1 MRNFTRLL
9 AAALFCGALLSA
21 AFVSAQDATATVTP
35 GSDATLVPTTEMTME
50 PTSDATMEATSEA
63 TSEATMEMTTEAT
76 AAPSTGSTTSS
87 TAAPTTEATTSSST
101 TTTGSTVSANGI
113 VCDSDLILSLYVAE
127 HYFGFDG
134 VMAAVTSSG
143 STTMT
148 PVELTTLDKGQYAPL
163 FTAPIVAIPSTV
175 MTQEQMQ
182 TAASMMTMTETDMM
196 NQMASMMPSGTD
208 MSGMTTLKTA
218 AVPGEDPSCTTLR
231 SELNRF
237 YTILAFQGMQA
248 DMMAAPAEATSSVS
262 SSGTA
267 SNVNL
272 ATTMSGANETQPADP
287 DGTGTA
293 AVTIDMANTQV
304 CYTVTVQNI
313 ALPATAAHIHRGA
326 AGVKGAPVVT
336 FNVLPDANGTA
347 TSCVKTDAALLQ
359 EIASN
364 PAGFY
369 VNVHNA
375 EFPDG
380 AVRGQLGG

>member
-9 AAALFCGALLSA
+9 VAALFCGALFSA
-21 AFVSAQDATATVTP
+21 AFVGAQDATATVTP
-35 GSDATLVPTTEMTME
+35 GGEATLEPTTEMTME
-50 PTSDATMEATSEA
+50 PTTEATMEATSEA
-63 TSEATMEMTTEAT
+63 TSEATMEMTMEAT
-76 AAPSTGSTTSS
+76 AEPSTGSTTAS
-87 TAAPTTEATTSSST
+87 TAAPTAEATTSSS
-101 TTTGSTVSANGI
+101 TTGSTVSANGI

-134 VMAAVTSSG
+134 VISAVTSAG

-148 PVELTTLDKGQYAPL
+148 PVDLTTLDKGQYAPL
-163 FTAPIVAIPSTV
+163 FTAPIMAIPTTV
-175 MTQEQMQ
+175 MTQDQMQ
-182 TAASMMTMTETDMM
+182 TAASMMTMDDATMM
-196 NQMASMMPSGTD
+196 SQMAAMMPSGTD
-208 MSGMTTLKTA
+208 MRSMTTLNTVA
-218 AVPGEDPSCTTLR
+218 IAGEDAACTTLR

-248 DMMAAPAEATSSVS
+248 DMMAMTPEATSSVS
-262 SSGTA
+262 SDATSSA
-267 SNVNL
+267 VNFS
-272 ATTMSGANETQPADP
+272 TTMTGANETQPADP

-293 AVTIDMANTQV
+293 AITIDMANSQV
-304 CYTVTVQNI
+304 CYTVAVQNI
-313 ALPATAAHIHRGA
+313 ALPATMAHIHRGA
-326 AGVKGAPVVT
+326 VGVKGAPVVT
-336 FNVLPDANGTA
+336 FDALPDASGTA

-380 AVRGQLGG
+380 AVRGQLSG

>member
-9 AAALFCGALLSA
+9 VAALFCGVLLSA
-21 AFVSAQDATATVTP
+21 AFVGAQDATATVTP
-35 GSDATLVPTTEMTME
+35 GGDATPETTVE

-63 TSEATMEMTTEAT
+63 TSEATMEMTMEAT
-76 AAPSTGSTTSS
+76 SAPSSGSTTSS
-87 TAAPTTEATTSSST
+87 TAVPTTEATTSSST
-101 TTTGSTVSANGI
+101 TTTGSTASANGI

-143 STTMT
+143 DTTMT
-148 PVELTTLDKGQYAPL
+148 PVDLTTLDKGQYAPL
-163 FTAPIVAIPSTV
+163 FTAPIMAIPSTV
-175 MTQEQMQ
+175 MTQDQMQ
-182 TAASMMTMTETDMM
+182 SAASMMTMTESDMM
-196 NQMASMMPSGTD
+196 NQMSSMMPSGTD
-208 MSGMTTLKTA
+208 MSGMTTLHSA
-218 AVPGEDPSCTTLR
+218 AIPGEDASCSTLR

-248 DMMAAPAEATSSVS
+248 DMNMEATAEATSSVS
-262 SSGTA
+262 SSSTS
-267 SNVNL
+267 SNVNFSS
-272 ATTMSGANETQPADP
+272 TMSGANETQPADP

-293 AVTIDMANTQV
+293 AITIDMANGQV
-304 CYTVTVQNI
+304 CYTLNVQNI
-313 ALPATAAHIHRGA
+313 VLPATAAHIHRGA
-326 AGVKGAPVVT
+326 VGIKGPPVVP
-336 FNVLPDANGTA
+336 FNVLPDASGTA

-369 VNVHNA
+369 VNVHNS

-380 AVRGQLGG
+380 AVRGQLSG